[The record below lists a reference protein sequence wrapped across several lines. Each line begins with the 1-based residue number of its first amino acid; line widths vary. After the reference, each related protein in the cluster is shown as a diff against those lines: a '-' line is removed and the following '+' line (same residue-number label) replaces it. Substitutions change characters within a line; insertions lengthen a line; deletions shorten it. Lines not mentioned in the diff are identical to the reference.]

1 MDFFVNGQNFDITI
15 EDEKTIGDVLKS
27 FQIYCDE
34 NEAAVI
40 GIKIDDNIVTADNF
54 DDVKTQEL
62 SDSTKFEFNIIT
74 KTNIS
79 ESFQKLSELFTELAT
94 RMEQIPVDLQTGN
107 ENNARIA
114 IKTLADNID
123 DFCHIAT
130 LATLFQEYN
139 SIEID
144 GKPFAEFFSD
154 FSPILKDFEEALKNN
169 DTVMIGDLAEYEFPP
184 RLNAI
189 AKTLQELK

>member
-40 GIKIDDNIVTADNF
+40 GIKINDNIVTADNF

-74 KTNIS
+74 LLFIILHRL
-79 ESFQKLSELFTELAT
+79 LSLREPL
-94 RMEQIPVDLQTGN
+94 
-107 ENNARIA
+107 
-114 IKTLADNID
+114 
-123 DFCHIAT
+123 
-130 LATLFQEYN
+130 
-139 SIEID
+139 
-144 GKPFAEFFSD
+144 
-154 FSPILKDFEEALKNN
+154 
-169 DTVMIGDLAEYEFPP
+169 
-184 RLNAI
+184 RL
-189 AKTLQELK
+189 LS

>member
-34 NEAAVI
+34 NDAAVI
-40 GIKIDDNIVTADNF
+40 GIKINENLVTADNF

-62 SDSTKFEFNIIT
+62 NDSTKFEFNIIT
-74 KTNIS
+74 KANIS

-114 IKTLADNID
+114 IKNLADNID
-123 DFCHIAT
+123 DFCHIAR
-130 LATLFQEYN
+130 LATLFQEYK

-144 GKPFAEFFSD
+144 GAECSRA
-154 FSPILKDFEEALKNN
+154 SLHNISIMQEVLGLHPYKGQKIWVYKA
-169 DTVMIGDLAEYEFPP
+169 
-184 RLNAI
+184 NAI
-189 AKTLQELK
+189 IPQISRAEKEENI

>member
-1 MDFFVNGQNFDITI
+1 
-15 EDEKTIGDVLKS
+15 
-27 FQIYCDE
+27 
-34 NEAAVI
+34 
-40 GIKIDDNIVTADNF
+40 
-54 DDVKTQEL
+54 
-62 SDSTKFEFNIIT
+62 
-74 KTNIS
+74 
-79 ESFQKLSELFTELAT
+79 
-94 RMEQIPVDLQTGN
+94 MEQIPVDLQTGN

-144 GKPFAEFFSD
+144 GQPFSEFFSD

-189 AKTLQELK
+189 AKTLQELKWN